1 MRLQAQTAKTLLF
14 HGQMKPNIKLLYRPR
29 SVFEDFHNR
38 SQRWAVIVAHRRC
51 GKTVACIN
59 ELIVKAL
66 LEGKKNGRYFYLSP
80 YLAQSKSIA
89 WDYLVRYSQ
98 PILAKFNQ
106 SELWVELING
116 SRIRLF
122 GADNENALRG
132 NYCDGIVLDEYA
144 DIRPRVWGEI
154 IRPLLADRNG
164 MNGHKTWA
172 VFIGTPKGHNAFY
185 DVYHHATKNSDWY
198 VKVLRAS
205 KTELLPKSELDDA
218 AKSMTQDQYLQEFE
232 CDFESAIL
240 GAYYGQEMRVLTD
253 SNRIT
258 EVEYDPMFP
267 VHTAWDLGYSDDTAI
282 WWYQVIH
289 GEIRVLEYHSSNG
302 QPIHYYTGLIESKD
316 YEYGYHHLPHDARA
330 KTLASGGK
338 SIIEQISTK
347 IDIKSLKI
355 VPNLSLQDGIQATR
369 LALMRAWF
377 DHKCEEGIE
386 CLRQYQREYDEDKKV
401 FRDKPRHDWT
411 SHGADAFRMLAVA
424 WKEEEKPAIKD
435 DRIIGLTVGE
445 NEVTLNELWK
455 QTPQTITRRI

>member
-1 MRLQAQTAKTLLF
+1 LEEVDLDIELDY
-14 HGQMKPNIKLLYRPR
+14 KPRD
-29 SVFEDFHNR
+29 VFEDFHNR
-38 SQRWAVIVAHRRC
+38 EQRWAVIVAHRRC

-59 ELIVKAL
+59 DLIYRAL
-66 LEGKKNGRYFYLSP
+66 IENKENGRYFYLSP

-98 PILAKFNQ
+98 PVLAKSNQ

-164 MNGHKTWA
+164 MGGHKTWA

-185 DVYHHATKNSDWY
+185 DVYHNATKDSDWY
-198 VKVLRAS
+198 VKILRAS
-205 KTELLPKSELDDA
+205 QTGLLEKSELADA
-218 AKSMTQDQYLQEFE
+218 AKMMTQDQYLQEFE

-240 GAYYGQEMRVLTD
+240 GAFYGKEMRQLTD
-253 SNRIT
+253 QGRIT
-258 EVEYDPMFP
+258 DVEYDPMFP

-282 WWYQVIH
+282 WWFQVVH
-289 GEIRVLEYHSSNG
+289 GEIRMLDYHSSNG
-302 QPIHYYTGLIESKD
+302 QPVAFYAGIIASREKERGYVYGTHY
-316 YEYGYHHLPHDARA
+316 LPHDARA
-330 KTLASGGK
+330 KTLASNK
-338 SIIEQISTK
+338 SIIEQLSDK
-347 IDIKSLKI
+347 IALKSLKI
-355 VPNLSLQDGIQATR
+355 VPSLSLQDGIQATR
-369 LALMRAWF
+369 LALTRAWF
-377 DHKCEEGIE
+377 DHKCEDGIE

-411 SHGADAFRMLAVA
+411 SHGADAFRMLSIA
-424 WKEEEKPAIKD
+424 WKDEARLPHKD
-435 DRIIGLTVGE
+435 DSIKGLLVGQT
-445 NEVTLNELWK
+445 EVSLNELWK
-455 QTPQTITRRI
+455 SNPQVSRGRI